1 MQLLQHDPN
10 VLLGLNSSPRD
21 DHSIALPQGS
31 TIVLYTDGLVERRD
45 ADLTDGLKDT
55 LRDRQHLSVDLIGLL
70 LTQVGNAE
78 DDVALLIL
86 RT

>member
-1 MQLLQHDPN
+1 MKAT
-10 VLLGLNSSPRD
+10 LGNS
-21 DHSIALPQGS
+21 GNTTS
-31 TIVLYTDGLVERRD
+31 TAT
-45 ADLTDGLKDT
+45 GLKNT
-55 LRDRQHLSVDLIGLL
+55 LRDRQHLSVDDLIELL